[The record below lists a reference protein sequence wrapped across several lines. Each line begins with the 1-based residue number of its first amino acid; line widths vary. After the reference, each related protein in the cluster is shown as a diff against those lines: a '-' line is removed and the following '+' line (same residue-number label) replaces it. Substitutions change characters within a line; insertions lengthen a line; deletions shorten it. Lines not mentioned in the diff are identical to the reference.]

1 MIYRYALSYLE
12 TWKKNPMRKPLIL
25 RGARQVGKTT
35 LVENFATEFDCFL
48 KLNLDEE
55 EDRLLF
61 TRYKEI
67 HRLIEAIFFHLQKN
81 PTEGSTL
88 LFIDEIQNSPEAV
101 AILRYLH
108 EKRPDIYVIAAGSL
122 LENVIDRKIS
132 FPVGRVEYM
141 ALHPCSFLEYLN
153 GIGEDFDRQVIEEL
167 QGDTI
172 HERLM
177 YEFRKYCIVGGMPE
191 AIKSYAQTKDLLS
204 LDPIYD
210 ALITSYSDDLEK
222 YSPNET
228 QTKIMRHILETG
240 WQKGG
245 EMITFERFGGSTYRS
260 REVGEAFRTI
270 QKAMLLELV
279 YPTLN
284 NRLPLEAQLSRRPK
298 LIWLDTGLMNYKSE
312 VREEVFSVSDI
323 SDAYRGHVAEHIV
336 AQELLAH
343 STKITER
350 RYYWVGNNRNSS
362 AEVDFVW
369 KHQPYVLPIEVKSGI
384 NAHLRSL
391 HIFMSDAPH
400 DLAIRVWSKPM
411 SIDEVKEPNTGKTF
425 RLLNIPFY
433 YVGVLNKVIEKITR
447 N

>member
-101 AILRYLH
+101 AILRYFH

-350 RYYWVGNNRNSS
+350 RYYWVGYNRNSS

>member
-1 MIYRYALSYLE
+1 
-12 TWKKNPMRKPLIL
+12 
-25 RGARQVGKTT
+25 
-35 LVENFATEFDCFL
+35 
-48 KLNLDEE
+48 
-55 EDRLLF
+55 
-61 TRYKEI
+61 
-67 HRLIEAIFFHLQKN
+67 
-81 PTEGSTL
+81 
-88 LFIDEIQNSPEAV
+88 
-101 AILRYLH
+101 
-108 EKRPDIYVIAAGSL
+108 
-122 LENVIDRKIS
+122 
-132 FPVGRVEYM
+132 
-141 ALHPCSFLEYLN
+141 
-153 GIGEDFDRQVIEEL
+153 
-167 QGDTI
+167 
-172 HERLM
+172 
-177 YEFRKYCIVGGMPE
+177 
-191 AIKSYAQTKDLLS
+191 
-204 LDPIYD
+204 
-210 ALITSYSDDLEK
+210 
-222 YSPNET
+222 
-228 QTKIMRHILETG
+228 MRHILETG

>member
-1 MIYRYALSYLE
+1 
-12 TWKKNPMRKPLIL
+12 MRKPLIL

-101 AILRYLH
+101 AILRYFH

-132 FPVGRVEYM
+132 FPVGRVENM

-167 QGDTI
+167 QGDAI

-204 LDPIYD
+204 LGPIYD

-298 LIWLDTGLMNYKSE
+298 LIWLDTGLMNYKAD

-369 KHQPYVLPIEVKSGI
+369 KHQPYVLPIDVKSGI

-447 N
+447 Y

>member
-12 TWKKNPMRKPLIL
+12 AWKKNPMRKPLIL

-67 HRLIEAIFFHLQKN
+67 HRLIEAIFFYLQKS
-81 PTEGSTL
+81 PVEGNTL

-101 AILRYLH
+101 AILRYFH

-141 ALHPCSFLEYLN
+141 TLHPCSFLEYLN
-153 GIGEDFDRQVIEEL
+153 GIGEDFDRQVVEEL

-191 AIKSYAQTKDLLS
+191 AIKLYAQTKNLLT
-204 LDPIYD
+204 LDPVYD
-210 ALITSYSDDLEK
+210 ALIASYSDDLEK

-228 QTKIMRHILETG
+228 QTKVMRHILETG

-298 LIWLDTGLMNYKSE
+298 LIWLDTGLMNYKAE
-312 VREEVFSVSDI
+312 VREEIFSVSDI

-343 STKITER
+343 TTKVSER

-400 DLAIRVWSKPM
+400 DIAIRVWSKPM
-411 SIDEVKEPNTGKTF
+411 SIDEVKEPSTGKTF

-433 YVGVLNKVIEKITR
+433 YVGVLNKVIDKITKS
-447 N
+447 

>member
-101 AILRYLH
+101 AILRYFH

-350 RYYWVGNNRNSS
+350 RYSWVGNNRNSL

-369 KHQPYVLPIEVKSGI
+369 KPRPYVLPIEVKSGI

>member
-67 HRLIEAIFFHLQKN
+67 HRLIEAIFYLLQKN
-81 PTEGSTL
+81 PREGSTL

-101 AILRYLH
+101 AILRYFH

-447 N
+447 Y

>member
-12 TWKKNPMRKPLIL
+12 AWKKNPMRKPLIL

-48 KLNLDEE
+48 RLNLDEE
-55 EDRLLF
+55 EDRNLF
-61 TRYKEI
+61 TQYKEI
-67 HRLIEAIFFHLQKN
+67 HKLIEAIFFYLRKSPNQG
-81 PTEGSTL
+81 TVL

-101 AILRYLH
+101 AMLRYFY

-122 LENVIDRKIS
+122 LENVIDHKIS
-132 FPVGRVEYM
+132 FPVGRIEYM
-141 ALHPCSFLEYLN
+141 TLHPCSFLEYLN
-153 GIGEDFDRQVIEEL
+153 GIGEDFDQQAIEEL
-167 QGDTI
+167 KADAI

-191 AIKSYAQTKDLLS
+191 AIKVYAQTKDLLS
-204 LDPIYD
+204 LDTIYD
-210 ALITSYSDDLEK
+210 ALIASYSDDIEK

-228 QTKIMRHILETG
+228 QTKVMRNILETG

-245 EMITFERFGGSTYRS
+245 ETITFERFGGSEYRS

-298 LIWLDTGLMNYKSE
+298 LIWLDTGLMNYKAE

-323 SDAYRGHVAEHIV
+323 SDAYRGHIAEQIV

-343 STKITER
+343 TTKVSER
-350 RYYWVGNNRNSS
+350 RYYWIGGKRNST

-369 KHQPYVLPIEVKSGI
+369 KRQPYVLPIEVKSGI

-391 HIFMSDAPH
+391 HLFMSNAPH
-400 DLAIRVWSKPM
+400 DLAIRVWSNRM
-411 SIDEVKEPNTGKTF
+411 SIDEVKEPGTGKMF
-425 RLLNIPFY
+425 RLLNLPYY
-433 YVGVLNKVIEKITR
+433 YVGVLDKVIDSIMK
-447 N
+447 

>member
-101 AILRYLH
+101 AILRYFH

-369 KHQPYVLPIEVKSGI
+369 KPRPYVLPIEVKSGI